1 MAVQAGCRAGNNPDV
16 PEKLVIDEH
25 MAPCQI

>member
-1 MAVQAGCRAGNNPDV
+1 MAVQAGCRAGNNPDES
-16 PEKLVIDEH
+16 EKLVIDEH